1 TGIVSDARYRFERGV
16 DPSFVGPGLDYATQ
30 MVLDLCG
37 GEPSEPVKV
46 GTPPELERVIE
57 FPVSEVKRLS
67 GLELHKVEIK

>member
-1 TGIVSDARYRFERGV
+1 
-16 DPSFVGPGLDYATQ
+16 

-57 FPVSEVKRLS
+57 FPISEVKRLS
-67 GLELHKVEIK
+67 GLELHKVEIKHILERLGFLTVGQGDVWRVAVPSWRADA